1 MRYKIPPCA
10 LLCFPPL
17 LRHRHAHSY
26 RAVRAVRTASRP
38 LVHEPAVE
46 LLNLANVV
54 FDTGAERGKSEM
66 VRALL
71 LAEAA
76 ADGADTRGVYA
87 S

>member
-1 MRYKIPPCA
+1 
-10 LLCFPPL
+10 
-17 LRHRHAHSY
+17 
-26 RAVRAVRTASRP
+26 
-38 LVHEPAVE
+38 VE

-76 ADGADTRGVYA
+76 AGDGADTRGVYA